1 MARASKAKD
10 SQTLSDSLRE
20 ATATATGRVLR
31 LVAEAKDGPD
41 STGTVKTIAELTQL
55 CEQAADHMSK
65 AHQKL
70 FDGEEGGDAAIEHL
84 DAALK
89 CLKKVEVDGARRNTR
104 TKKAPK
110 KQRRAKSA

>member
-10 SQTLSDSLRE
+10 SQTLSESLKE
-20 ATATATGRVLR
+20 ATANATGRVLR

-41 STGTVKTIAELTQL
+41 STKTVTTIAELTQL

-65 AHQKL
+65 AHRKL

-89 CLKKVEVDGARRNTR
+89 CLKKVEVEGTRQNTK
-104 TKKAPK
+104 TKKTSK

>member
-10 SQTLSDSLRE
+10 PQKLSDSLKE
-20 ATATATGRVLR
+20 ATANATGKVLR

-41 STGTVKTIAELTQL
+41 SAGTVNTIAELTQL

-65 AHQKL
+65 AHRKL
-70 FDGEEGGDAAIEHL
+70 FDGQEGGDAAIEHL
-84 DAALK
+84 DAALR
-89 CLKKVEVDGARRNTR
+89 CLKQVEVEGASQAKK

-110 KQRRAKSA
+110 KQSRAKSA